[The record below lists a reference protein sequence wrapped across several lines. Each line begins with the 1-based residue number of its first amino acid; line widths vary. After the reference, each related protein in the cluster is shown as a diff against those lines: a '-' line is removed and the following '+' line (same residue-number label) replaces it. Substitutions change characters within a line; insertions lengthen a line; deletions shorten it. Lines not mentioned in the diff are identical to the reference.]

1 MAKEIIN
8 LHNQTLAYFD
18 PSTPEINLGNFLDLL
33 ANAGANIVA
42 IHRACL
48 EPNFFD
54 LKTLV
59 AGEMFQKITNY
70 HKQLIIL
77 GDFADITSQSFKD
90 LMYEV
95 NKNGQIVFAK
105 DLAAAAKLLK
115 IN

>member
-8 LHNQTLAYFD
+8 LHKQTIAYFD
-18 PSTPEINLGNFLDLL
+18 PRTPQINLGNFLDLL
-33 ANAGANIVA
+33 ANADANIVA
-42 IHRACL
+42 IHRECL

-77 GDFADITSQSFKD
+77 GDFTDITSQSFKD
-90 LMYEV
+90 LMYEA
-95 NKNGQIVFAK
+95 NKNGQTIFAK
-105 DLAAAAKLLK
+105 DLVEAA
-115 IN
+115 N